1 MDTAPIIIKKKKVSG
16 GDGHHGGA
24 WKVAYADFVTAMMAF
39 FLLMWLLNA
48 TSEEQRKGLAD
59 YFDPSIPLSRNSA
72 GGSGMM
78 GGNEMLTPPETA
90 LNEKDGDR
98 DPRTNHKKAPDPE
111 DNSAPDGE
119 SEDSPQRKGKDQ
131 TPAEKDGT
139 TSGDGAKE
147 GDAATTNAVSD
158 AAEAAAR
165 VAMAERAALD
175 AINRQIK
182 AELAAKGQADLSQH
196 FNLKVT
202 PEGLVIEIA
211 DANGEPLFGSGAADA
226 KPIMKALIDV
236 ITPILGLTS
245 NDVAIV
251 GHTDAVPFTNGADYS
266 NWELSADRANA
277 ARRMLTQAG
286 LPADRIVRV
295 SGRAA
300 TSPISAD
307 SRDARNRR
315 IAITLLRKPAAE

>member
-90 LNEKDGDR
+90 LNEKEGDR
-98 DPRTNHKKAPDPE
+98 DPRTNHKKTPDPDE
-111 DNSAPDGE
+111 NNAPDGE
-119 SEDSPQRKGKDQ
+119 SDESPQPQGKAK
-131 TPAEKDGT
+131 TPSDNEGAA
-139 TSGDGAKE
+139 SGHETKE
-147 GDAATTNAVSD
+147 SD
-158 AAEAAAR
+158 AAPKSKADDAAAAAR

-196 FNLKVT
+196 FNLRVT

-226 KPIMKALIDV
+226 SPIMKTLIEV

-251 GHTDAVPFTNGADYS
+251 GHTDAVPFNNRADYS

-277 ARRMLTQAG
+277 ARRMLTEAG
-286 LPADRIVRV
+286 LPANRIVRV

-315 IAITLLRKPAAE
+315 IAITLLRKPVAE